1 MRTEELLLGS
11 QILSIALFFL
21 VQKNGSVKTP
31 DDEVEDHI
39 VRIARKKKE
48 MINVEAKTRPID
60 PHLVCSSIMF
70 HSS

>member
-11 QILSIALFFL
+11 QLLSSSDFL

-31 DDEVEDHI
+31 DDEDHI
-39 VRIARKKKE
+39 VRIAQKKKE

>member
-11 QILSIALFFL
+11 QILSSSVFL

-31 DDEVEDHI
+31 DDEDHI
-39 VRIARKKKE
+39 VRIAQKKKE

>member
-11 QILSIALFFL
+11 QILSTALFFL

-31 DDEVEDHI
+31 DDEDHI
-39 VRIARKKKE
+39 VRIAQRKKE